1 MPNATPLPLPPQTQT
16 QTAQAA
22 TVQHP
27 SIAPPQYNFIP
38 SQFRAGQDQQHHAMM
53 MSQMPQYQQM
63 YASGYTMGYNVPN
76 GHGRMPPGYAWAAGR
91 GVPSQVNGQGGVG
104 VGGQQQMQMAVG
116 KPTQGAGR

>member
-38 SQFRAGQDQQHHAMM
+38 TQFRAGQDQQHHAMM

-76 GHGRMPPGYAWAAGR
+76 GRMPPGYAWAAGR